1 MSVIAKAEETVIG
14 TTPKVIEAL
23 GRIKFLLVVIPIVCV
38 AIGIVSQGITSERN
52 IGSTTFKMGTF
63 ATPANPDPV
72 LLANETQVRARL
84 RNFGKELAETDYPK
98 SLLITAIIDSDVV
111 VVTGT
116 AKGPELTKMYL
127 HDLVQKELDFQ
138 NGRLEKLQ
146 AVQSE
151 RKASLESTL
160 EDLLM
165 RSENLKQ
172 AMQSD
177 PNPVALMAM
186 QQGLDNAGARISSIK
201 QELSTLDLLNASDLF
216 IDTSQFVRPP
226 FIVASS
232 DWYRPLIFGALG
244 LAVGLGLTLL
254 IAIIA
259 IVRAFT
265 KEKDGDDKDNRKTSI
280 EENSANKEN
289 ADEPGT

>member
-1 MSVIAKAEETVIG
+1 MSIIARAEETVIG

-52 IGSTTFKMGTF
+52 IGTTTFKMGTF
-63 ATPANPDPV
+63 ATPANPNPV

-98 SLLITAIIDSDVV
+98 SLLITVIFETDVV

-127 HDLVQKELDFQ
+127 HDLIQKEIDFQ

-151 RKASLESTL
+151 RKAGLESTL

-177 PNPVALMAM
+177 PNPVALLAM

-201 QELSTLDLLNASDLF
+201 QELSTLELLNASDLY
-216 IDTSQFVRPP
+216 IDTTQFIRPP
-226 FIVASS
+226 FIIASS

-265 KEKDGDDKDNRKTSI
+265 KDKDEDKEIRKTTTK
-280 EENSANKEN
+280 ENSASLEN